1 MPLRNNLMEKAG
13 TTKCVSCRE
22 KVKEAVVSFN
32 KRYETLRLEA
42 ALKKTEEIRRE
53 ADVKVTEFLKKKYC
67 IDNNITS
74 SYPKDTPPAF
84 IARFTEKN
92 SEMGKRT
99 EELNNLVK
107 EGVKADNLEAVL
119 DYQNKISE
127 TIRQIE
133 AGFTE
138 ICQAEKTLCGCYS
151 G

>member
-1 MPLRNNLMEKAG
+1 
-13 TTKCVSCRE
+13 
-22 KVKEAVVSFN
+22 VK
-32 KRYETLRLEA
+32 
-42 ALKKTEEIRRE
+42 I
-53 ADVKVTEFLKKKYC
+53 TEFLKKKYC

-92 SEMGKRT
+92 NEMGKRT

-107 EGVKADNLEAVL
+107 EGIKPEKLETVL

-127 TIRQIE
+127 LIRQID

-138 ICQAEKTLCGCYS
+138 ICEAEKTLCGCYS